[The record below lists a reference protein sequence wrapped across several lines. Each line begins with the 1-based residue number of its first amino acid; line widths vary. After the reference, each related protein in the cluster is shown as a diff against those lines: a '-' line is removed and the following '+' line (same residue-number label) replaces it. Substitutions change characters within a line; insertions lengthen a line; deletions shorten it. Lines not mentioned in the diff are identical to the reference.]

1 MLQLQIGFPA
11 GRYCAASHSNPR
23 EPEWPPHPSRIY
35 SALVA
40 GAYGQTGQLAEPER
54 LALDRLAM
62 AGPPALSFPDADTTP
77 APDNYV
83 PVNDEKTRLDA
94 NKSRGVLSPNRQV
107 RQFPSAYLLG
117 APEVSLYWDID
128 LSANELVVLDRM
140 AARMTHVGTSHTLVT
155 ARFHQTSSAAV
166 PRWVPDAA
174 GRDYLRVPL
183 QGRLDELDRQQAS
196 RADTRQRITL
206 RTRFDFSSGP
216 QHLAQE
222 FRQLAQTLDPTEA
235 RNLKLHR
242 ARVVHGLFGGPYE
255 RQHSYGWDPATLL
268 SHAHQPKAPT
278 HAKPLGQPLLIWLA
292 VESLPLHPV
301 LPVGARRA
309 ITTGFVGFSA
319 YAWPQWTEPMNLA
332 EVRLLR
338 QRAVETLDDLP
349 GIDAVWTSGITTVSR
364 FGFFLP
370 ATRTPSDRLTTH
382 RFAQVEPPDESST

>member
-1 MLQLQIGFPA
+1 MSSVELTGLLVASPIGFMAALGLLRVCAQDHGVAVGLSWGRSTARLEGIDRDDLIELLEAHLRGRSRAPEFNLAVLKDGQRGPFVHLREIPPA
-11 GRYCAASHSNPR
+11 DYRAAAQAWR
-23 EPEWPPHPSRIY
+23 DDAR
-35 SALVA
+35 
-40 GAYGQTGQLAEPER
+40 
-54 LALDRLAM
+54 ALDFLA
-62 AGPPALSFPDADTTP
+62 GYGTDA
-77 APDNYV
+77 V
-83 PVNDEKTRLDA
+83 VNDKGFVA
-94 NKSRGVLSPNRQV
+94 
-107 RQFPSAYLLG
+107 
-117 APEVSLYWDID
+117 
-128 LSANELVVLDRM
+128 
-140 AARMTHVGTSHTLVT
+140 
-155 ARFHQTSSAAV
+155 
-166 PRWVPDAA
+166 
-174 GRDYLRVPL
+174 
-183 QGRLDELDRQQAS
+183 
-196 RADTRQRITL
+196 

-222 FRQLAQTLDPTEA
+222 FRQLAQSLDPTEA